1 METDILEELS
11 ITEKS
16 LTANTETS
24 TDTSKTK
31 PAIDNYTNVNIK
43 PLPITPPEVT
53 SKTKSF
59 TIYTYAKDGLP
70 NEVTM
75 KLYQTAIKLVSK
87 GYIFRHTGSKDD
99 KLQNLI
105 LTIDGIVVESYLP
118 IKKFNPAIT
127 SPILPNTR
135 AYRVNAYLSKYFT
148 KQPDFVRAIN
158 TSQVQAVLGK
168 DVSDKTSVII
178 AWTACG
184 SETFKKKIDYKI
196 GGSISNYI
204 NMMYKFNVPLIN
216 MKSEDADERLDAI
229 IESNENKPTNNSS
242 AESDVDI

>member
-1 METDILEELS
+1 MDTDILEELS
-11 ITEKS
+11 ITDKK
-16 LTANTETS
+16 LTTNTT
-24 TDTSKTK
+24 TDTPKSKNTV
-31 PAIDNYTNVNIK
+31 DNYTNVNIK
-43 PLPITPPEVT
+43 PLPITAADVT
-53 SKTKSF
+53 NKTKSF
-59 TIYTYAKDGLP
+59 TIYTYPKDGLP
-70 NEVTM
+70 NEATM
-75 KLYQTAIKLVSK
+75 KIYQAAIKLVNK

-99 KLQNLI
+99 SLQNLI
-105 LTIDGIVVESYLP
+105 LSIDGIVVESYLP
-118 IKKFNPAIT
+118 FKKFNPNIT

-158 TSQVQAVLGK
+158 TSQIQAVLGK
-168 DVSDKTSVII
+168 DISDKTSVIL